1 MFLTNKSLIV
11 GILHMPSQLRL
22 GRIRMVRTLL
32 TDVRLLSTMFAE
44 LMHSQ
49 VTLPS
54 ERLVAVRL
62 VALVLQLLRVFV
74 LEMQHES
81 LPIRSPLLLYLLRLK
96 LLLAARTLLE
106 LPILIM
112 RQPVFGESVRRQE
125 HLLTPRERAR
135 VLASPR
141 LCP

>member
-1 MFLTNKSLIV
+1 
-11 GILHMPSQLRL
+11 
-22 GRIRMVRTLL
+22 MVRALL

-44 LMHSQ
+44 LVHPQ

-74 LEMQHES
+74 LDMQRES
-81 LPIRSPLLLYLLRLK
+81 LPIRSPLLLYLLRLER
-96 LLLAARTLLE
+96 LPLAVRTLLE
-106 LPILIM
+106 LPVLLV
-112 RQPVFGESVRRQE
+112 RQLVFGESVRRQE
-125 HLLTPRERAR
+125 HLLTLWERTR

-141 LCP
+141 LCR